1 MTKQKLI
8 HNGKLLD
15 ADKPLISPNNR
26 SFRYG
31 DGCFET
37 MKIVNGKICLA
48 DYHFERLFTSLELL
62 QFEKPT
68 YLTAA
73 LLREQVLGLAKK
85 NNHFK
90 LARIRLTFFRGD
102 GGLYDAENHFPNYII
117 QSWELNP
124 IYNQLNENG
133 LVIDIFKNARKVCD
147 NYSHLKSNNYLSYA
161 MAALWA
167 KKNHLND
174 ALLLNPYDNVSD
186 TTIANMW
193 IVKDGIIKTPALTEG
208 CVSGVMRRHL
218 LKSIRDEAMPIEETQ
233 IICDDVLHAQEIF
246 LTNAIYGIKWVQ
258 QCGKANYQTQ
268 LGALLHKKILV
279 PLFTS

>member
-1 MTKQKLI
+1 MSNEKLI

-15 ADKPLISPNNR
+15 ADKLLISPNNR

-37 MKIVNGKICLA
+37 MKIVKGNICLA
-48 DYHFERLFTSLELL
+48 DLHFERLFTSLELL
-62 QFEKPT
+62 QFEKPN
-68 YLTAA
+68 YLAAA
-73 LLREQVLGLAKK
+73 LLKEQILQLANK
-85 NNHFK
+85 NHHSK

-117 QSWELNP
+117 QSWQLNP
-124 IYNQLNENG
+124 QTNQLNENG
-133 LVIDIFKNARKVCD
+133 LVVDIFKDAKKVCD

-174 ALLLNPYDNVSD
+174 ALLLNAYNNISD
-186 TTIANMW
+186 ATIANVW

-208 CVSGVMRRHL
+208 CVAGVMRRYL
-218 LKSIRDEAMPIEETQ
+218 LKKIREAAMPVEEGQ
-233 IICDDVLHAQEIF
+233 ITVDDVLQAQEVF
-246 LTNAIYGIKWVQ
+246 LTNAIYGIKSFPASAV
-258 QCGKANYQTQ
+258 K
-268 LGALLHKKILV
+268 H
-279 PLFTS
+279 P